1 MRDNARTTQDFIFRH
16 TRLLAEGTRPDGIDL
31 DTALTWW
38 NLGWVRQTANTLNHW
53 QVTDA
58 GRELLRM
65 SHTRSS
71 LTGQPVRYGP

>member
-1 MRDNARTTQDFIFRH
+1 MRDISRTKQDFIVRH
-16 TRLLAEGTRPDGIDL
+16 TRLLAEGTKPNGIDL

-38 NLGWVRQTANTLNHW
+38 NFGWVQQSTHALNHW
-53 QVTDA
+53 RLTEA

-65 SHTRSS
+65 SHTRSP